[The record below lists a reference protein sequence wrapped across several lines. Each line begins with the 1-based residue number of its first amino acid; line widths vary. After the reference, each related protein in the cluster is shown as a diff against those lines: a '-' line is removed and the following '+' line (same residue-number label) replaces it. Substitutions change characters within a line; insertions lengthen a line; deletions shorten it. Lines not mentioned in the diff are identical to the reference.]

1 MPSRRKQEK
10 PQQQK
15 FNDFNNNLICEKGNL
30 LSFGHSLTLT
40 YYYVIKLK
48 R

>member
-15 FNDFNNNLICEKGNL
+15 FYDLNNNLICEKGR
-30 LSFGHSLTLT
+30 
-40 YYYVIKLK
+40 K
-48 R
+48 

>member
-15 FNDFNNNLICEKGNL
+15 FFDL
-30 LSFGHSLTLT
+30 LDYKSITTTNIDLVASTNPVLTG
-40 YYYVIKLK
+40 IK
-48 R
+48 RI